1 MLADGFDH
9 IDRRPFA
16 NGGFADVY
24 KATYKGRLVVA
35 KALKT
40 TPIDDLEDVHKVSS
54 LIFCMEAR
62 PVYRSHRI
70 PSALR
75 RRS

>member
-1 MLADGFDH
+1 M
-9 IDRRPFA
+9 
-16 NGGFADVY
+16 Y
-24 KATYKGRLVVA
+24 KATYKGQLVVA

-40 TPIDDLEDVHKVSS
+40 TAMDDLENVHRVSS
-54 LIFCMEAR
+54 LIFYVVAQPVHGSR
-62 PVYRSHRI
+62 PI